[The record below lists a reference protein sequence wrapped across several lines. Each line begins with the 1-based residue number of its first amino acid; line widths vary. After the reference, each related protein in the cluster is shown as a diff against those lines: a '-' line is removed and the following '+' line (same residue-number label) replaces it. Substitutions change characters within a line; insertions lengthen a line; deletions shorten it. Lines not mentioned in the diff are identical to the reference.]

1 MCSLLSVGGNMTVN
15 EKLYLDAKNKII
27 LLKEKGLLSELQ
39 VAYLLNKARE
49 KLELKVED
57 LSIYL

>member
-1 MCSLLSVGGNMTVN
+1 MTVN

-39 VAYLLNKARE
+39 VAHLLNKARE

>member
-27 LLKEKGLLSELQ
+27 SLKEKGLLSELQ